1 MPWGAKEFSR
11 VSGFKGHSWPA
22 AACRGGSH
30 LLRAALKAAGVT
42 PPPRAG
48 PTPPGARAPGSEG
61 GCARV
66 RSSRRDAA
74 PRCGEE
80 AAVSGSVSEEPEGSS
95 GATARQGPRGGRNRC
110 ASAALPPSRRRPGL
124 YLLRPQPRP
133 GTEAQARPPFPA
145 AQAELAGRTDRRT
158 GGPTGASGRDGG
170 PAGPHPEG
178 AGTGSA
184 GGARAT
190 REGATAQAG
199 LWGRESAAGDRA
211 ATLARRPGDARALA
225 LVRVA
230 ARLLVPPS
238 RRPSLLLLP
247 RPPRCQGNPRDA
259 GPGGEVLGGAAAAP
273 GARPVA
279 AWEQLTME
287 PQSKA
292 AAAGAGAGAGAGG
305 PPRTGV
311 GAPRAAPR
319 ASDAFDMEI
328 RSPPCTFVSWSEGG

>member
-1 MPWGAKEFSR
+1 MPGFAPPAETRLRGAVRRPPSPGAFRRSQRGRRGQRPGRGPEAAATGAPRPPFR
-11 VSGFKGHSWPA
+11 PPA
-22 AACRGGSH
+22 A
-30 LLRAALKAAGVT
+30 
-42 PPPRAG
+42 G
-48 PTPPGARAPGSEG
+48 PAFT
-61 GCARV
+61 C
-66 RSSRRDAA
+66 
-74 PRCGEE
+74 C
-80 AAVSGSVSEEPEGSS
+80 
-95 GATARQGPRGGRNRC
+95 GRNRVRG
-110 ASAALPPSRRRPGL
+110 RR
-124 YLLRPQPRP
+124 PRP
-133 GTEAQARPPFPA
+133 GRPFPQRRPSSPDA
-145 AQAELAGRTDRRT
+145 RTDGPADRRAPRV
-158 GGPTGASGRDGG
+158 GDGG

-190 REGATAQAG
+190 REGATARAG

-292 AAAGAGAGAGAGG
+292 AAAGAGAGADG

-319 ASDAFDMEI
+319 ASDSLDMEI
-328 RSPPCTFVSWSEGG
+328 RSPPCTFVSWREGG

>member
-1 MPWGAKEFSR
+1 MPWGAKKFSR

-158 GGPTGASGRDGG
+158 GGPTGASGRRRRACRPPPRRRGHRVRRGREGHQGG
-170 PAGPHPEG
+170 RDRPSRPLGQRVGSRRPGRHPRSAPRRRAGPRARPRCRAAFGPSLSPSFPPPPPPPSALSGQPERRRPGRRGVRRGGGG
-178 AGTGSA
+178 AGGSA
-184 GGARAT
+184 GG
-190 REGATAQAG
+190 G
-199 LWGRESAAGDRA
+199 L
-211 ATLARRPGDARALA
+211 
-225 LVRVA
+225 
-230 ARLLVPPS
+230 
-238 RRPSLLLLP
+238 
-247 RPPRCQGNPRDA
+247 
-259 GPGGEVLGGAAAAP
+259 GAADH
-273 GARPVA
+273 
-279 AWEQLTME
+279 
-287 PQSKA
+287 
-292 AAAGAGAGAGAGG
+292 
-305 PPRTGV
+305 
-311 GAPRAAPR
+311 GAP
-319 ASDAFDMEI
+319 E
-328 RSPPCTFVSWSEGG
+328 